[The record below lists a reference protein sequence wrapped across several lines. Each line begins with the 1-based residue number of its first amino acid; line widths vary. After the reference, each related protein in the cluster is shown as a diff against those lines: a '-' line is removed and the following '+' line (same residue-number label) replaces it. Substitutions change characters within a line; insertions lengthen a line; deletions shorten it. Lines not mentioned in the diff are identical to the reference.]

1 MGADKKNTPEDI
13 PPQQQHTQPGIE
25 QYMRPDPVYD
35 NGRPGSD
42 KLKGKTA
49 IITGGDSGIGRA
61 VAVSFAKE
69 GADVVIVYLNE
80 HNDARETADTVAGYG
95 REALLIATDIS
106 KDENCKEIVTKTL
119 ERFGKI
125 DILVNNAG
133 MHYPQDRVEDISV
146 DQLRVT
152 FEVNIFSQFYL
163 CRHALPHMKAG
174 GSIINTASITAYRGN
189 EELIDYASTKGA
201 VVAFTRSL
209 SKSLAD
215 KGIRVNGVAPGPVW
229 TPLIPAS
236 FSPDKVAE
244 FGKDTA
250 IGRVAQPFE
259 IAPSFVF
266 LASED
271 ASYMTGQ
278 MLHPNGGAVINT

>member
-1 MGADKKNTPEDI
+1 MGLNKENTPEEI
-13 PPQQQHTQPGIE
+13 PPQQQHTQPGVE
-25 QYMRPDPVYD
+25 QYMRPSPVYD
-35 NGRPGSD
+35 NGKPGCNR
-42 KLKGKTA
+42 LNGKTA

-69 GADVVIVYLNE
+69 GANVVIVYLNE
-80 HNDARETADTVAGYG
+80 HEDAQETAAAVAKYE
-95 REALLIATDIS
+95 RKALLIATDIS
-106 KDENCKEIVTKTL
+106 EDKNCKDIVTRTL
-119 ERFGKI
+119 AEFGSI

-133 MHYPQDRVEDISV
+133 MHYPQERIEDISTE
-146 DQLRVT
+146 QLRVT
-152 FEVNIFSQFYL
+152 FEVNIFSIFYL
-163 CRHALPHMKAG
+163 CRYAVPYMTD
-174 GSIINTASITAYRGN
+174 GSCIINTASVTAYRGN

-209 SKSLAD
+209 AKSLAE

-236 FSPDKVAE
+236 FSPGKVAE
-244 FGKDTA
+244 FGQDTA

-278 MLHPNGGAVINT
+278 MLHPNGGSVINT

>member
-1 MGADKKNTPEDI
+1 MGTDKKNTPKDI
-13 PPQQQHTQPGIE
+13 PPQQQHTQPGVE
-25 QYMRPDPVYD
+25 QYMRPEPVYD

-69 GADVVIVYLNE
+69 GANVVIVYLNE
-80 HNDARETADTVAGYG
+80 HSDAEETAGAVAKYG
-95 REALLIATDIS
+95 GESLLIATDIS
-106 KDENCKEIVTKTL
+106 EDGNCKDIVTKTL
-119 ERFGKI
+119 ERFGAI
-125 DILVNNAG
+125 DILINNAG
-133 MHYPQDRVEDISV
+133 MHYPQERIEDISV
-146 DQLRVT
+146 EQLRVT
-152 FEVNIFSQFYL
+152 FEVNIFSLFYL
-163 CRHALPHMKAG
+163 CRHALPHMKP
-174 GSIINTASITAYRGN
+174 GSAIVNTASITAYRGN

-209 SKSLAD
+209 SQSLAD

-278 MLHPNGGAVINT
+278 MLHPNGGSVINT